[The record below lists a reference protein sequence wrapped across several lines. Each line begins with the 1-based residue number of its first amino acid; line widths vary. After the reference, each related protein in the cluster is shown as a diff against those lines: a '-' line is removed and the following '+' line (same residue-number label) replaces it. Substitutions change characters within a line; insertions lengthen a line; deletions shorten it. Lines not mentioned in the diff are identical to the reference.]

1 MTLDADDI
9 LDSLYRSQR
18 AAAFVERRAKE
29 AKVLKATAKPEALE
43 TQFLFA
49 NPENWTR
56 TQGVALIHAETIT
69 LLGNFSEYVHKTVP
83 NCRKLLRESHPIA
96 VLAVE
101 RVSGSW
107 WLGEERRPEPKQQWH
122 ERRPAI
128 LHLHL
133 DKLKVHS
140 PACEVV
146 ACLSYGGLARVE
158 LALDTQF
165 AQEDGKQEQLLFLP
179 AGTNVL
185 GEMSLDSK
193 IHLHAELGATI

>member
-1 MTLDADDI
+1 MEP
-9 LDSLYRSQR
+9 DSLSLDDLWRTVRPHIAAQR
-18 AAAFVERRAKE
+18 KEKEAAAIKR
-29 AKVLKATAKPEALE
+29 TAEPSSDTAALY
-43 TQFLFA
+43 A
-49 NPENWTR
+49 NPDNWTR
-56 TQGVALIHAETIT
+56 TRGIALIHAETQT
-69 LLGNFSEYVHKTVP
+69 LLGNFDEFIHNSVP
-83 NCRKLLRESHPIA
+83 NCRRLLRS
-96 VLAVE
+96 E
-101 RVSGSW
+101 RPCLVAATEQVSGNW
-107 WLGEERRPEPKQQWH
+107 WLGVDRRPEPKQVWH

-146 ACLSYGGLARVE
+146 ACLSYGGIARVE
-158 LALDTQF
+158 LAADTTF

-193 IHLHAELGATI
+193 INLHAELGR